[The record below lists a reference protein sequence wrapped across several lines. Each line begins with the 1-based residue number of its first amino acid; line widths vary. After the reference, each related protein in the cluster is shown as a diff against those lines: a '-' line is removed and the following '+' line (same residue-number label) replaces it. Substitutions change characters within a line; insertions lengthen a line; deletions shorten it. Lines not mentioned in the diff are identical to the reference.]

1 MDKKDE
7 ITEVKTEKETKLE
20 NKKVMNFRDYENKMI
35 TSERDK

>member
-7 ITEVKTEKETKLE
+7 ISEKEAKPE
-20 NKKVMNFRDYENKMI
+20 KNKEISFRDYKNKMI